1 MSASGTVRP
10 TAIQTRTCLPALA
23 SESWDI
29 HPVSIDGPGGWDTVR
44 LSLRAEKCPWHL
56 TLVNSVSGTVFD
68 YTVPCDSWTH
78 RPCAERK
85 ASRHLRHIRTLFSSQ
100 AEIWVAG
107 ADYDDRFSNRLRQR
121 RFDRSAN
128 YLWVRR
134 PHTAFVFSDADLGGR
149 KEPVT
154 GEWRDPARAYGVVRS
169 VMWLPGIGD
178 DQSRKAVNYSLRWQP
193 DGDRASGINKQI
205 AIGLSPKDEQ
215 IAKLAYARL
224 GAGAPLPDFDRG
236 WLRPP
241 GVTQDAWLAA
251 LAWAWETLSGR
262 STRD

>member
-1 MSASGTVRP
+1 MSASGTAGS
-10 TAIQTRTCLPALA
+10 TAIQTSSSLPTLA
-23 SESWDI
+23 SESWEKR
-29 HPVSIDGPGGWDTVR
+29 PVSIDGPGGWDTMR

-68 YTVPCDSWTH
+68 HTVRCDSWTH
-78 RPCAERK
+78 RSCAERK
-85 ASRHLRHIRTLFSSQ
+85 ASRHLTHMRAVFSSQ

-134 PHTAFVFSDADLGGR
+134 PYTAFVFSDADLAGR
-149 KEPVT
+149 KDPVN
-154 GEWRDPARAYGVVRS
+154 GEWMDPARAYGVVRT

-178 DQSRKAVNYSLRWQP
+178 DQSRKAVNYSLGWHP
-193 DGDRASGINKQI
+193 GDDRASGINKQI
-205 AIGLSPKDEQ
+205 TIGLSAKDEQ
-215 IAKLAYARL
+215 IAQLAYARL
-224 GAGAPLPDFDRG
+224 GAGAPLPDLDKG

-251 LAWAWETLSGR
+251 LTWASEIQ
-262 STRD
+262 TR